1 LRKQSRR
8 SLIVWI
14 TDLPDTAMTPEVY
27 EGASVLLG
35 RHLVIFAAV
44 ADPDL
49 NKQANEHVTSTTGV
63 FETAAAMDVLHRR
76 ERLIAALRGRGA
88 HTLEVSTQD
97 LSAAVV
103 KEFLSIRERDLL

>member
-1 LRKQSRR
+1 MKKQTRR
-8 SLIVWI
+8 SLVVWI

-27 EGASVLLG
+27 EGASVVLG

-49 NKQANEHVTSTTGV
+49 NRQAQERVSSTTGV

-76 ERLIAALRGRGA
+76 ERLIAGLRGRGA
-88 HTLEVSTQD
+88 HTVEVSTQD
-97 LSAAVV
+97 LSAAIV
-103 KEFLSIRERDLL
+103 KEFLSVRERDLL